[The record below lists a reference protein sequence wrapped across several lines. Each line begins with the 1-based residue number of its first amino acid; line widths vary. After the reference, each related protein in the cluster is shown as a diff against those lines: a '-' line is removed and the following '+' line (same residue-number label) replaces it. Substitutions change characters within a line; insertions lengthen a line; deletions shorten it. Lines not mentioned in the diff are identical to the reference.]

1 MGILSEVLNV
11 HDTVDVLRILC
22 GLFFI
27 PHVAGKLFEPAALGF
42 FQTAGFK
49 PPKFWMYTAGVVEAI
64 LTVLLVFGLFSP
76 WAAVVATVHLCI
88 VAGAIY
94 RVSHGKWLW
103 NIGGNEYAVFWAL
116 CCALVAIH
124 D

>member
-1 MGILSEVLNV
+1 MGTLSEVLDV
-11 HDTVDVLRILC
+11 RDTMDLLRILC

-42 FQTAGFK
+42 FQAAGFK
-49 PPKFWMYTAGVVEAI
+49 PPKFWMYTAGIVEAA